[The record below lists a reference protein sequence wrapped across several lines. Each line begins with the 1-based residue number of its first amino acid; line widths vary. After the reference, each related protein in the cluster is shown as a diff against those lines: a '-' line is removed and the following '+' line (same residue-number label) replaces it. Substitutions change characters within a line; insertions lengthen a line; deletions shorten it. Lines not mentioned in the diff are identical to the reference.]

1 MVLGELLRGTGEK
14 ERIRMKTL
22 TYIPEAVWGGGKG
35 LTLLGPGL
43 DLEPTLGGRNQ
54 VQQEKSEQE
63 MQACG

>member
-14 ERIRMKTL
+14 ERIRVKTL
-22 TYIPEAVWGGGKG
+22 TYIPEAVWDGGKG

-54 VQQEKSEQE
+54 V
-63 MQACG
+63 